1 MRAELAEIARRDRG
15 LFPRP
20 GPDLPER
27 LRDALGVLDLRAR
40 GVRVERR
47 WTGAGLDGEE
57 LSWTVGFGPR
67 TRAYL
72 LRPRGV
78 AGPLPGVL
86 AMHCHAG
93 MKWAGKDKIADGPE
107 PPAPEVA
114 RLRDRLYGGRAY
126 AGELARRGF
135 AVLVHDVFAW
145 GGRRFP
151 LDPVPGPDASEAD
164 RYDRAARDHEHV
176 LAKTCTLLGTSF
188 TGVIASE
195 DLAAAAYLRS
205 RPDIAP
211 VSDTTPSRPS
221 AVPRTAS
228 AADGGPAPGADSP
241 AGTASVSAIGL
252 SGGGVRAAV
261 LGALDPGV
269 GAVVVAAAVSSFRDL
284 REEHVA
290 AHSWMLFPPGLTRL
304 ADWPG
309 VVASRAPAPRMVLY
323 AAADPLFPATGM
335 RRAHRQIADAYRDA
349 PGRYTGAFFD
359 APHRFD
365 RTMQDAAFAWLAETA
380 GGDPRQ

>member
-1 MRAELAEIARRDRG
+1 MRADRGGLWDLADIARRDRG
-15 LFPRP
+15 LFPEA

-40 GVRVERR
+40 DVRVERR
-47 WTGAGLDGEE
+47 WSGAGLDGEE

-67 TRAYL
+67 TRARL
-72 LRPRGV
+72 LRPRGA

-86 AMHCHAG
+86 AAHCHAG

-107 PPAPEVA
+107 PPAPE
-114 RLRDRLYGGRAY
+114 
-126 AGELARRGF
+126 
-135 AVLVHDVFAW
+135 
-145 GGRRFP
+145 
-151 LDPVPGPDASEAD
+151 D

-176 LAKTCTLLGTSF
+176 LAKACTLLGTSF
-188 TGVIASE
+188 TGVLASE

-205 RPDIAP
+205 RPDIA
-211 VSDTTPSRPS
+211 SDPDS
-221 AVPRTAS
+221 ASDADTAS
-228 AADGGPAPGADSP
+228 GADTGSGVSSESGTVLGSGGGSAP
-241 AGTASVSAIGL
+241 DVPSLAGAASVSAIGL
-252 SGGGVRAAV
+252 SGGGVRAAI

-309 VVASRAPAPRMVLY
+309 VVAARAPAPRMVLY
-323 AAADPLFPATGM
+323 AAADPLFPAAGM
-335 RRAHRQIADAYRDA
+335 RRAHRRIAEAYRDA
-349 PGRYTGAFFD
+349 PGRYTGVFFD

-365 RTMQDAAFAWLAETA
+365 RAMQDAAFAWLAETA
-380 GGDPRQ
+380 GGDSRR